1 MNILFGSFL
10 QHNVKL
16 LVDVTTLITGLHQE
30 GPTLKQIL
38 GGSAPTFAE
47 RTTCA
52 SIGPGWEEIMDVWSV
67 GETVFYTLENMENV
81 RWSPL
86 LLLGTNIVIEVMTKL
101 KTQNVNSGITAL
113 IT

>member
-1 MNILFGSFL
+1 
-10 QHNVKL
+10 
-16 LVDVTTLITGLHQE
+16 
-30 GPTLKQIL
+30 
-38 GGSAPTFAE
+38 
-47 RTTCA
+47 
-52 SIGPGWEEIMDVWSV
+52 MDVWSV